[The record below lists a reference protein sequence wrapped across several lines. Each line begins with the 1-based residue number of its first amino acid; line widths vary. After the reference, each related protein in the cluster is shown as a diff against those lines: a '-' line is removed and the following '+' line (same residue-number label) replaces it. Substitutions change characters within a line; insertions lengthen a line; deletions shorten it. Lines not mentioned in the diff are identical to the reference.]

1 MAVYMRLGV
10 HGTCHSFSWRN
21 LSHLKR
27 NERYFVQLGFFPVNI
42 FPTKPDLEMNKN
54 DVGA

>member
-1 MAVYMRLGV
+1 MGLVFKIG
-10 HGTCHSFSWRN
+10 HSFSWRN